1 MSNDTAEWDVD
12 ALGRRVGHQKGELMD
27 LNSRLDWSE
36 RFVSQHERDIKQ
48 TRYETASISAHLER
62 RIEGLERLIV
72 FLGDVLVALVAALFA
87 GLVAAY
93 VQGDIYWL
101 AGSGLFVF
109 ATTLLAAN
117 FFFRKVIASCLNR
130 KSSRSLR
137 PAE

>member
-1 MSNDTAEWDVD
+1 MSNDSADWDVD
-12 ALGRRVGHQKGELMD
+12 ALGRRFGPQKGELMD

-36 RFVSQHERDIKQ
+36 RFVSQHEADIKQ
-48 TRYETASISAHLER
+48 TRYEAASISAHLEK

-72 FLGDVLVALVAALFA
+72 FLGDVLIALVAALFA

-93 VQGDIYWL
+93 VQGGVYWL

-109 ATTLLAAN
+109 VTTFLAAN
-117 FFFRKVIASCLNR
+117 FFFRRVVASCLNR

>member
-1 MSNDTAEWDVD
+1 
-12 ALGRRVGHQKGELMD
+12 
-27 LNSRLDWSE
+27 
-36 RFVSQHERDIKQ
+36 
-48 TRYETASISAHLER
+48 
-62 RIEGLERLIV
+62 LERLIV

-109 ATTLLAAN
+109 VTTLLAAN

-130 KSSRSLR
+130 KARAVCGLLNRILATCSLR
-137 PAE
+137 PS

>member
-1 MSNDTAEWDVD
+1 MSNDSAGWDVD
-12 ALGRRVGHQKGELMD
+12 ALGRQVGPRKGELMD

-48 TRYETASISAHLER
+48 TRYEAASISAHLEK

-72 FLGDVLVALVAALFA
+72 FLGDVLIALVAALFA

-109 ATTLLAAN
+109 VTTLLAAN
-117 FFFRKVIASCLNR
+117 FFFRKVVASCLKT

>member
-1 MSNDTAEWDVD
+1 MSNDSADWDVD
-12 ALGRRVGHQKGELMD
+12 ALGRRFGPQKSELMD

-48 TRYETASISAHLER
+48 TRYEAASISANLEK

-72 FLGDVLVALVAALFA
+72 FLGDVLIALVAALFA

-93 VQGDIYWL
+93 VQGGIYWL

-109 ATTLLAAN
+109 VTTFLAAN
-117 FFFRKVIASCLNR
+117 FFFRRVVASCLNR

>member
-1 MSNDTAEWDVD
+1 MSNDSTDWDVD
-12 ALGRRVGHQKGELMD
+12 ALGRRFGPQKSEPMD

-48 TRYETASISAHLER
+48 TRYEAASISAHLEK

-72 FLGDVLVALVAALFA
+72 FLGDVLIALVAALFA

-93 VQGDIYWL
+93 VQGGIYWL

-109 ATTLLAAN
+109 VTTFLAAN
-117 FFFRKVIASCLNR
+117 FFFRRVVASCLNR